1 MISLTPAVIEL
12 EIALNIVKTN
22 EPINRKEGD
31 IEQANLEKRNAKA
44 FELAIDVLNQ
54 AKVKKGNG
62 QIAVGV

>member
-1 MISLTPAVIEL
+1 MISLTPAVVEL
-12 EIALNIVKTN
+12 EIALDVVKTN

-31 IEQANLEKRNAKA
+31 IEQANLEKSNAKA

-62 QIAVGV
+62 QIAVGI